1 MAKYTLFELHID
13 GAEFTAN
20 VPGAEATEDPEDTE
34 TDEAERG
41 RLPFALLAI
50 VALAVLAAAAIA
62 AKRFTGDTDSSPLG
76 DGMD

>member
-20 VPGAEATEDPEDTE
+20 VPGAEATEDTE

-62 AKRFTGDTDSSPLG
+62 AKRFTGDTDSSPIG
-76 DGMD
+76 DELD